1 MHVRSL
7 YRLAFLQ
14 SFVESAEHSR
24 LPDVPKISRK
34 HFSEQSS
41 VRTTSDSQ
49 TSWAHEGRVRLLQHL
64 FRYFFCASSCI
75 HMCAFEAGAWQ
86 NATQAG
92 WRNRA
97 GVWQS
102 WHIPRSRMVPVI
114 PRVDW
119 RRSFR
124 TYTKSLVGRRQSY
137 VSQLVES
144 DTRHIQPS
152 RFAGLPRAQ

>member
-24 LPDVPKISRK
+24 LPVVPKISRK

-64 FRYFFCASSCI
+64 FRYFFLC
-75 HMCAFEAGAWQ
+75 
-86 NATQAG
+86 
-92 WRNRA
+92 
-97 GVWQS
+97 
-102 WHIPRSRMVPVI
+102 
-114 PRVDW
+114 
-119 RRSFR
+119 
-124 TYTKSLVGRRQSY
+124 KLVYSHVR
-137 VSQLVES
+137 
-144 DTRHIQPS
+144 I
-152 RFAGLPRAQ
+152 